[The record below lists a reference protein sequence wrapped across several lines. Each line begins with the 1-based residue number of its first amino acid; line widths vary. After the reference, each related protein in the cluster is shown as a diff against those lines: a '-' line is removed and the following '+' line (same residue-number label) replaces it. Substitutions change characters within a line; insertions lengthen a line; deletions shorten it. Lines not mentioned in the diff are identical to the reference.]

1 MDGHRRRRR
10 AALLAAATG
19 ALSLTFL
26 DQTAVSVALPAIQ
39 DDLGAC
45 AREAAWVINIYAL
58 APAVLIA
65 AAGRLGDRLGT
76 ARVLAGGL
84 TVFAAAS
91 VGCAPAP
98 DPGWLIAARAVQ
110 GAGAAARCCRRP
122 PPWSPMRSDRT
133 SAATRWGCRSGSRRP
148 CSRSARWSVTELAN
162 PDGPRVL

>member
-39 DDLGAC
+39 DDLGAS
-45 AREAAWVINIYAL
+45 AREAAWVINIYVLAL
-58 APAVLIA
+58 AVLIA

-91 VGCAPAP
+91 VGCALAP

-110 GAGAAARCCRRP
+110 GAGAAAMLP
-122 PPWSPMRSDRT
+122 LTTALISDAFGPHEP
-133 SAATRWGCRSGSRRP
+133 AARWGCRSGSRRP
-148 CSRSARWSVTELAN
+148 CSPSARWSA
-162 PDGPRVL
+162 GR